1 MNIIVVPIVKACEK
15 EMKIATDADGLSVTI
30 SLLFGIDDGPLV
42 GLTLGLGDGY
52 IDSIKLGKLDGLEA
66 GRLLGL
72 PEEVSLGLFEGG
84 SLGWFEDNLLG
95 LFDDK

>member
-1 MNIIVVPIVKACEK
+1 MNIRVVPIVKACEE
-15 EMKIATDADGLSVTI
+15 EMKMATDADGLSVTI

-52 IDSIKLGKLDGLEA
+52 IDSIKLGKLDGLA
-66 GRLLGL
+66 VLLGL
-72 PEEVSLGLFEGG
+72 SEEVLLGLFEGD

-95 LFDDK
+95 LFDGK